1 MTRPLLLVIS
11 TGPRRFREYLFESMT
26 TRYRI
31 HLLNTVEPTWEN
43 AYVEAATVVPN
54 TDADVLLEAARA
66 VAASTPVAGVLSWDE
81 ARIHQAAIVA
91 RALGLP
97 TTDPDAVW
105 RCRDKHATRSALA
118 AANVPQPRF
127 ALVGT
132 VDKALAAAAEIGYPV
147 VVKPRAAAASYGVI
161 LVRTP
166 EELAAH
172 FTFSAEATVPHA
184 PSYDESVLVEEY
196 LDAPEISIDSVVR
209 GGVVQGLFVARKELA
224 YAPYFEEVGHVVT
237 HHDPLLRDP
246 EVLRVLQDTHSA
258 LGFTDGWTHAEF
270 KVTPNGLK
278 VIEVNGRL
286 GGDLIPYL
294 GMRSSGI
301 DPGLIAAAVS
311 CDLEQEITVDRE
323 LVAAVRFFY
332 VENDETVIESVEF
345 DNVALPSQI
354 DSVVTLVAPGTIV
367 SPPPKGINS
376 GRVAFATAVAPTADE
391 CRAALDGAQAALV
404 VTSR

>member
-11 TGPRRFREYLFESMT
+11 TGPRRFREYLFESMS

-31 HLLNTVEPTWEN
+31 HLLNTVEPTWEK
-43 AYVEAATVVPN
+43 AYLDGATVVPS
-54 TDADVLLEAARA
+54 TDVDVLLEAARA
-66 VAASTPVAGVLSWDE
+66 VAATTPVDGVMSWDE
-81 ARIHQAAIVA
+81 ARIHQAAVVA
-91 RALGLP
+91 RDLGLP
-97 TTDPDAVW
+97 TTDPEAVW
-105 RCRDKHATRSALA
+105 RCRDKHATRTALA
-118 AANVPQPRF
+118 GANVPQPRF

-166 EELAAH
+166 EELATH
-172 FTFSAEATVPHA
+172 FAFSAEATVPHA
-184 PSYDESVLVEEY
+184 PTYDESVLVEEY
-196 LDAPEISIDSVVR
+196 LDAPEISIDSVVVEGR
-209 GGVVQGLFVARKELA
+209 AQALFVARKQLA

-246 EVLRVLQDTHSA
+246 EVARLLQDTHSA

-294 GMRSSGI
+294 GMRASGI
-301 DPGLIAAAVS
+301 DPGLIAAAVA
-311 CDLEQEITVDRE
+311 CGTRPEIAVDRE
-323 LVAAVRFFY
+323 LVGSVRFFY
-332 VENDETVIESVEF
+332 VEEDSTVIDVVEF
-345 DNVALPSQI
+345 DRAALPAHI
-354 DSVVTLVAPGTIV
+354 DSAVVLAVPGSVV

-376 GRVAFATAVAPTADE
+376 GRIAFATAVAPGEPE
-391 CRAALDGAQAALV
+391 CAAALDAARAALV